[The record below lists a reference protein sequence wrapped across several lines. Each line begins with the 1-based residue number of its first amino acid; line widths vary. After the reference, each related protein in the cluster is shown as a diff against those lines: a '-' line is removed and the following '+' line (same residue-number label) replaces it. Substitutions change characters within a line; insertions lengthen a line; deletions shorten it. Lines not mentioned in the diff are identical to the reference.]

1 MSTGFEN
8 GVAIPHPRNPMPDVL
23 GQSVVAFGRTLSG
36 IPFGVP
42 KRQLSDLFFLV
53 LCRDPRT
60 HLRVSGPT
68 GPDDSSS
75 RISRRIALCR
85 NRAGRLSSDFAGG
98 SIIGRRIAPLSPRHR
113 LDYGWIERSSDQD
126 CRRRLTPH
134 TVAMAVETDPVH
146 ELQSAAS
153 SQMTDDSPRI
163 GLPEGCPTPL
173 GWAQVLDS
181 FRSESTSW
189 TLQHDGAVIE
199 GRTLGRGRPVYFLNA
214 IAGDSELFCLL
225 AWLLRDDF
233 RCVVFDY
240 PTRDETSLRQ
250 RRQTA
255 MALAADLL
263 AIADSQGDEVFSL
276 FATPFGSLV
285 AVCAPYSNP
294 DRVDRAVFLGGFA
307 HRRLSLAERL
317 LIRAGRHLHGTLAG
331 IPLREQIERAES
343 RSRIPSVRYGPA
355 GFLSRQRRPDA
366 DSRSG
371 GSRRDCRIHRF
382 QAAA

>member
-1 MSTGFEN
+1 
-8 GVAIPHPRNPMPDVL
+8 
-23 GQSVVAFGRTLSG
+23 
-36 IPFGVP
+36 
-42 KRQLSDLFFLV
+42 
-53 LCRDPRT
+53 
-60 HLRVSGPT
+60 
-68 GPDDSSS
+68 
-75 RISRRIALCR
+75 
-85 NRAGRLSSDFAGG
+85 
-98 SIIGRRIAPLSPRHR
+98 
-113 LDYGWIERSSDQD
+113 
-126 CRRRLTPH
+126 
-134 TVAMAVETDPVH
+134 MAVETDPVH

-285 AVCAPYSNP
+285 ALA
-294 DRVDRAVFLGGFA
+294 
-307 HRRLSLAERL
+307 RR
-317 LIRAGRHLHGTLAG
+317 I
-331 IPLREQIERAES
+331 
-343 RSRIPSVRYGPA
+343 RIPTASIAQY
-355 GFLSRQRRPDA
+355 FWE
-366 DSRSG
+366 DSHIG
-371 GSRRDCRIHRF
+371 D
-382 QAAA
+382 